1 MKTVKRNNL
10 WGPLFFDEFFP
21 ENKLESL
28 NYESFSIPKVNIR
41 ENNSNFVV
49 ELAVP
54 GLTKES
60 FAIEIEKDVL
70 KVSANVAPKSESTDT
85 EVKTQFTR
93 KEFNYRS
100 FNRSFTLPEMVDVED
115 IKADYTDGVLSI
127 SLPKKEVK
135 EDIKRMVEIS

>member
-1 MKTVKRNNL
+1 MKAVKRNNL
-10 WGPLFFDEFFP
+10 WGPLFFDDFFP

-28 NYESFSIPKVNIR
+28 NYESFSIPKVNIK
-41 ENNSNFVV
+41 ENNSNFVI

-70 KVSANVAPKSESTDT
+70 KVSANVAPESDSTDT
-85 EVKTQFTR
+85 EVKSQFTR
-93 KEFNYRS
+93 KEFNFRS
-100 FNRSFTLPEMVDVED
+100 FNRSFTLPETVDAAD
-115 IKADYTDGVLSI
+115 IKANYNDGILSI

-135 EDIKRMVEIS
+135 EEIKRMVEIS

>member
-1 MKTVKRNNL
+1 MKTVKRNNP
-10 WGPLFFDEFFP
+10 WGPLFFDDFFP

-28 NYESFSIPKVNIR
+28 NYESFSIPKVNIK

-70 KVSANVAPKSESTDT
+70 KVSANVTPKSESTDT

-93 KEFNYRS
+93 KEFNYSS
-100 FNRSFTLPEMVDVED
+100 FNRSFTLPETVDVED

-127 SLPKKEVK
+127 SLPKIEVK